1 MALNNRQLRAI
12 EMLVTTAMRKQDI
25 AKEVGVS
32 PATMSTWLK
41 KDEFQQGIREEM
53 QRCFAESAYKARRKL
68 DLLIDS
74 SNEGIALAA
83 SREVLNKAGYM
94 ETQKVEQ
101 TVKEITIEVTD

>member
-12 EMLVTTAMRKQDI
+12 EMLVTTPMRKQDI

-41 KDEFQQGIREEM
+41 KDEFQQGIRDEM

-68 DLLIDS
+68 DSLIDS
-74 SNEGIALAA
+74 NNEGIALAA
-83 SREVLNKAGYM
+83 AREVLNKAGFQ
-94 ETQKVEQ
+94 ETQKVE
-101 TVKEITIEVTD
+101 TTIKEITIEVTE